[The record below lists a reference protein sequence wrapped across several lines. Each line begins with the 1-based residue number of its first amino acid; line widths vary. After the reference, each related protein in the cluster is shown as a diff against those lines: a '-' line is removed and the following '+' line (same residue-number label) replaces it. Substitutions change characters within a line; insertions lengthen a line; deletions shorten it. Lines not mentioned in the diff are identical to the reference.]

1 MKKST
6 HKYMRITH
14 RYLGFFLAGII
25 LVYATSG
32 IVLIFRK
39 TDTFKKE
46 VKIEKTVEKNI
57 PTYDLERKL
66 KIENLSIKEEIEGI
80 LYFENGSYNPK
91 TGNFISIKKELPFF
105 LDKMTK
111 LHKATTK
118 QPLYWLNIFFAI
130 SLIFFV
136 ISSLWMFKPNTSIFK
151 KGICFSVAGIVL
163 TLAMLF
169 I

>member
-1 MKKST
+1 
-6 HKYMRITH
+6 MRITH